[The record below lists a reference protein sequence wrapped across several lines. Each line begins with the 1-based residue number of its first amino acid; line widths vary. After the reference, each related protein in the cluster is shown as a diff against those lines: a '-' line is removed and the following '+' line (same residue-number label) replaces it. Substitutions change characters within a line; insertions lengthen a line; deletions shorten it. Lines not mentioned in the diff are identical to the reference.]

1 MPIKI
6 HKRTMDRTS
15 PMTDRKQENTSAK
28 RGNVMGA
35 LRNLSIY
42 RKLLVMVIIST
53 ISLIAVAVISYFY
66 TQRIADSSESM
77 YNDRL
82 QPIRQ
87 LGQIRTNNR
96 AIDAN
101 TLEMI
106 LSKDENYQ
114 RKRLDEIQE
123 KEAENNKLIEQYKK
137 TFLLDSE
144 KEKLALYEEN
154 IGNLTQARS
163 EAIQLAQDEKG
174 DEAYNVFSKQIVT
187 LRTTINNTLDDLQ
200 TINNNEA
207 KSIYQKNKQSAKSA
221 VTTLLLVS
229 ALVIL
234 LTIGVG
240 LLIARMITKPLND
253 IKNLMETAKDGDF
266 QVQGTYESKD
276 EIGLLTASFNKM
288 IGGLKEMI
296 MSVGN
301 ISSTVAASSEE
312 LSASAEQ
319 NNSAIEHISS
329 ITEKLASGSNHQVN
343 QIQESS
349 TIIHRITN
357 QTSEVVENVEQI
369 TKRALDTAAISNSGT
384 ATVETAAKQMKSI
397 NENVTEL
404 SSVFQGLS
412 EHSAKISQI
421 NDVITTIADQT
432 NLLALNAAIE
442 AARAGDHGKGFAVV
456 ASEVRKLAE
465 GSSNSAHQI
474 KELVAII
481 QSETARTLQSVTTT
495 TKEVK
500 EGLAVVEQAGTSFM
514 QINEA
519 VQHVVNQIQQIGS
532 AIHNL
537 AKDTLEVQQAIHEVN
552 GIAEEAAAGAQNAS
566 ATTEEQLASME
577 EIASSAM
584 DLANMS
590 EELQELIARF
600 KI

>member
-1 MPIKI
+1 
-6 HKRTMDRTS
+6 
-15 PMTDRKQENTSAK
+15 
-28 RGNVMGA
+28 MGA

-53 ISLIAVAVISYFY
+53 ISLIAVAVISYLY

-123 KEAENNKLIEQYKK
+123 KEAENNKLMAQYKK

-154 IGNLTQARS
+154 IDNLTQARS

-174 DEAYNVFSKQIVT
+174 DEAYNLFSKNVVT

-200 TINNNEA
+200 TINNDEA
-207 KSIYQKNKQSAKSA
+207 KSIYQKNKQSVKSA
-221 VTTLLLVS
+221 VTALLLVS

-234 LTIGVG
+234 LTIALG
-240 LLIARMITKPLND
+240 LLTARMITKPLND

-276 EIGLLTASFNKM
+276 EIGSLTASFNKM

-319 NNSAIEHISS
+319 NNNAIEHISS

-384 ATVETAAKQMKSI
+384 ATAETAAKQMKSI

-421 NDVITTIADQT
+421 NEVITAIADQT

-474 KELVAII
+474 KDLVSLI
-481 QSETARTLQSVTTT
+481 QSETARTLQSMTVTA
-495 TKEVK
+495 KEVK
-500 EGLAVVEQAGTSFM
+500 EGLEVVEQAGTSFM

-519 VQHVVNQIQQIGS
+519 VQHVVDQIQQIGS

-552 GIAEEAAAGAQNAS
+552 GIAEEAAAGAQNVS

>member
-1 MPIKI
+1 
-6 HKRTMDRTS
+6 
-15 PMTDRKQENTSAK
+15 
-28 RGNVMGA
+28 MGA

-154 IGNLTQARS
+154 IGDLTQARS
-163 EAIQLAQDEKG
+163 EAIQLAQEEKG

-200 TINNNEA
+200 TINNEEA
-207 KSIYQKNKQSAKSA
+207 KSIYQKNKQSVKSA

-234 LTIGVG
+234 LTIAVG
-240 LLIARMITKPLND
+240 LLTARMITKPLND

-349 TIIHRITN
+349 TIIYRITN

-465 GSSNSAHQI
+465 GSSNSASQI
-474 KELVAII
+474 KDLVSLI
-481 QSETARTLQSVTTT
+481 QSETARTLQSMTTT

-519 VQHVVNQIQQIGS
+519 VQHVVDQIQQIGS

-552 GIAEEAAAGAQNAS
+552 GIAEEAAAGAQNVS

>member
-1 MPIKI
+1 
-6 HKRTMDRTS
+6 
-15 PMTDRKQENTSAK
+15 
-28 RGNVMGA
+28 MGV

-42 RKLLVMVIIST
+42 RKLLIMVIIST
-53 ISLIAVAVISYFY
+53 ISLITVVVISYFY

-123 KEAENNKLIEQYKK
+123 KEAENNKLMAQYKK

-144 KEKLALYEEN
+144 KEKLAVYEEN

-200 TINNNEA
+200 TINNEEA
-207 KSIYQKNKQSAKSA
+207 KSIYQKNKQSVKSA

-234 LTIGVG
+234 LTIGIG

-465 GSSNSAHQI
+465 GSSNSANQI
-474 KELVAII
+474 KDLVSLI
-481 QSETARTLQSVTTT
+481 QSETARTLHSMTITI
-495 TKEVK
+495 KEVK

-537 AKDTLEVQQAIHEVN
+537 AKDTHEVQQAIHEVN
-552 GIAEEAAAGAQNAS
+552 GIAEEAAAGAQNVS

>member
-1 MPIKI
+1 
-6 HKRTMDRTS
+6 
-15 PMTDRKQENTSAK
+15 
-28 RGNVMGA
+28 MGA

-53 ISLIAVAVISYFY
+53 ISLIAVVVISYFY

-123 KEAENNKLIEQYKK
+123 KEAENNKLMAQYKK
-137 TFLLDSE
+137 TFLLDNE
-144 KEKLALYEEN
+144 KEKLAVYEEN

-174 DEAYNVFSKQIVT
+174 DEAYNLFSKNVVT

-200 TINNNEA
+200 TINNDEA
-207 KSIYQKNKQSAKSA
+207 KSIYQKNKQSVKSA

-234 LTIGVG
+234 LTIAVG

-266 QVQGTYESKD
+266 QVKGTYESKD

-288 IGGLKEMI
+288 IDGLKEMI

-369 TKRALDTAAISNSGT
+369 TKRALDTAVISNSGT

-397 NENVTEL
+397 NDNVTEL

-421 NDVITTIADQT
+421 NDVITAIADQT

-465 GSSNSAHQI
+465 GSSNSASQI
-474 KELVAII
+474 KNLVSLI
-481 QSETARTLQSVTTT
+481 QSETARTLQSMTVT

-519 VQHVVNQIQQIGS
+519 VQHVVDQIQQIGS

-552 GIAEEAAAGAQNAS
+552 GIAEEAAAGAQNVS

-577 EIASSAM
+577 EITSLAM

>member
-1 MPIKI
+1 
-6 HKRTMDRTS
+6 
-15 PMTDRKQENTSAK
+15 
-28 RGNVMGA
+28 MGA

-207 KSIYQKNKQSAKSA
+207 KSIYQKNKQSVKSA

-234 LTIGVG
+234 LTIGIG

-266 QVQGTYESKD
+266 QVQGTYESQD
-276 EIGLLTASFNKM
+276 EIGSLTASFNKM

-384 ATVETAAKQMKSI
+384 ATVETAAQQMKSI

-465 GSSNSAHQI
+465 GSSNSANQI
-474 KELVAII
+474 KDLVALI
-481 QSETARTLQSVTTT
+481 QSETARTLQSMTTT

-519 VQHVVNQIQQIGS
+519 VQHVVNQIQQMGS

-552 GIAEEAAAGAQNAS
+552 GIAEEAAAGAQNVS

-590 EELQELIARF
+590 EELQELIAKF

>member
-1 MPIKI
+1 
-6 HKRTMDRTS
+6 
-15 PMTDRKQENTSAK
+15 
-28 RGNVMGA
+28 MGA

-234 LTIGVG
+234 LTIGIG

-266 QVQGTYESKD
+266 QVKGTYESKD
-276 EIGLLTASFNKM
+276 EIGSLTASFNKM

-369 TKRALDTAAISNSGT
+369 TKRALDTAVISNSGT

-465 GSSNSAHQI
+465 GSSNSANQI
-474 KELVAII
+474 KDLVSLI
-481 QSETARTLQSVTTT
+481 QSETARTLQSMTTT

-519 VQHVVNQIQQIGS
+519 VQHVVDQIQQIGS

-537 AKDTLEVQQAIHEVN
+537 AKDTLEVQRAIHEVN
-552 GIAEEAAAGAQNAS
+552 GIAEEAAAGTQNVS

>member
-1 MPIKI
+1 
-6 HKRTMDRTS
+6 
-15 PMTDRKQENTSAK
+15 
-28 RGNVMGA
+28 MGA

-53 ISLIAVAVISYFY
+53 ISLIAVAVISYLY

-123 KEAENNKLIEQYKK
+123 KEAENNKLMAQYEK
-137 TFLLDSE
+137 TFMLDNE
-144 KEKLALYEEN
+144 KEKLDVYKEN
-154 IGNLTQARS
+154 IRNLTQARS

-200 TINNNEA
+200 TINNEEA
-207 KSIYQKNKQSAKSA
+207 KSIYQKNKQSVKSA

-234 LTIGVG
+234 LTVAVG

-266 QVQGTYESKD
+266 QVQGTYESQD

-421 NDVITTIADQT
+421 NDVITAIADQT

-474 KELVAII
+474 KDLVALI
-481 QSETARTLQSVTTT
+481 QSETARTLQSVTNT

-519 VQHVVNQIQQIGS
+519 VQHVVDQIQQIGS
-532 AIHNL
+532 AVHSL
-537 AKDTLEVQQAIHEVN
+537 AKDTLEVQGAIHEVN
-552 GIAEEAAAGAQNAS
+552 GIAEEAAAGAQNVS

-590 EELQELIARF
+590 EELQGLIAQF

>member
-1 MPIKI
+1 M
-6 HKRTMDRTS
+6 
-15 PMTDRKQENTSAK
+15 E
-28 RGNVMGA
+28 A

-123 KEAENNKLIEQYKK
+123 KEAENNKLMAQYKK

-144 KEKLALYEEN
+144 KEKLAVYEEN
-154 IGNLTQARS
+154 IGNLTQTRS

-200 TINNNEA
+200 TINNDEA
-207 KSIYQKNKQSAKSA
+207 KSIYQKNKQSVKSA

-234 LTIGVG
+234 LTIAVG
-240 LLIARMITKPLND
+240 LLVARMITKPLND

-288 IGGLKEMI
+288 IDGLKEMI

-421 NDVITTIADQT
+421 NDVITAIADQT

-465 GSSNSAHQI
+465 GSSNSASQI
-474 KELVAII
+474 KDLVSLI
-481 QSETARTLQSVTTT
+481 QSETARTLQSMTTT

-519 VQHVVNQIQQIGS
+519 VQHVVDQIQQIGS

-537 AKDTLEVQQAIHEVN
+537 AKNTLEVQQAIHEVN
-552 GIAEEAAAGAQNAS
+552 GIAEEAAAGAQNVS

-590 EELQELIARF
+590 EELQELIAKF

>member
-1 MPIKI
+1 
-6 HKRTMDRTS
+6 
-15 PMTDRKQENTSAK
+15 
-28 RGNVMGA
+28 MGA

-77 YNDRL
+77 YHDRL

-174 DEAYNVFSKQIVT
+174 DETYNVFSKQIVT

-357 QTSEVVENVEQI
+357 QTSEVVENVEHI

-465 GSSNSAHQI
+465 GSSNSANQI
-474 KELVAII
+474 KDLVSLI
-481 QSETARTLQSVTTT
+481 QSETARTLQSVTNT

-532 AIHNL
+532 AIYNL
-537 AKDTLEVQQAIHEVN
+537 AKDTHEVQQMIHEVN
-552 GIAEEAAAGAQNAS
+552 GIAEEAAAGAQNVS
-566 ATTEEQLASME
+566 ATTEEQFASME

-590 EELQELIARF
+590 EELQELIVRF

>member
-1 MPIKI
+1 
-6 HKRTMDRTS
+6 
-15 PMTDRKQENTSAK
+15 
-28 RGNVMGA
+28 MGA

-144 KEKLALYEEN
+144 KEKLALYEKN

-200 TINNNEA
+200 TINNDEA
-207 KSIYQKNKQSAKSA
+207 KSIYQKNKQSVKSA

-234 LTIGVG
+234 LTIAVG

-474 KELVAII
+474 KDLVALI
-481 QSETARTLQSVTTT
+481 QSETARTLQSMTTT

-537 AKDTLEVQQAIHEVN
+537 AKDTLEVQQAIYEVN
-552 GIAEEAAAGAQNAS
+552 GIAEEAAAGAQNVS

>member
-1 MPIKI
+1 
-6 HKRTMDRTS
+6 
-15 PMTDRKQENTSAK
+15 
-28 RGNVMGA
+28 
-35 LRNLSIY
+35 
-42 RKLLVMVIIST
+42 
-53 ISLIAVAVISYFY
+53 
-66 TQRIADSSESM
+66 M

-144 KEKLALYEEN
+144 KEKLALYEKN

-234 LTIGVG
+234 LTIGIG

-266 QVQGTYESKD
+266 QVKGTYESND
-276 EIGLLTASFNKM
+276 EIGPLTASFNKM

-432 NLLALNAAIE
+432 NLLALNAAIA

-474 KELVAII
+474 KDLVALI
-481 QSETARTLQSVTTT
+481 QSETARTLQSMTTT

-519 VQHVVNQIQQIGS
+519 VQHVVDQIKQIGS

-552 GIAEEAAAGAQNAS
+552 GIAEEAAAGAQNVS

-600 KI
+600 KV

>member
-1 MPIKI
+1 
-6 HKRTMDRTS
+6 
-15 PMTDRKQENTSAK
+15 
-28 RGNVMGA
+28 MGA

-234 LTIGVG
+234 LTIGIG

-266 QVQGTYESKD
+266 QVKGTYESND
-276 EIGLLTASFNKM
+276 EIGSLTASFNKM

-465 GSSNSAHQI
+465 GSSNSANQI
-474 KELVAII
+474 KDLVALI
-481 QSETARTLQSVTTT
+481 QSETARTLQSMTTT

-519 VQHVVNQIQQIGS
+519 VQHVVDQIQQIGS

-537 AKDTLEVQQAIHEVN
+537 AKDTFEVQQAIHEVN
-552 GIAEEAAAGAQNAS
+552 GIAEEAAAGAQNVS

>member
-1 MPIKI
+1 
-6 HKRTMDRTS
+6 
-15 PMTDRKQENTSAK
+15 
-28 RGNVMGA
+28 MGA

-53 ISLIAVAVISYFY
+53 ISLIAVAVISYLY

-123 KEAENNKLIEQYKK
+123 KEAENNKLMAQYKK

-144 KEKLALYEEN
+144 KEKLAVYEEN

-174 DEAYNVFSKQIVT
+174 DEAYNVFSKNVVT

-200 TINNNEA
+200 TINNDDA
-207 KSIYQKNKQSAKSA
+207 KSIYQKNKQSVKSA

-234 LTIGVG
+234 LTIGIG

-357 QTSEVVENVEQI
+357 QTSEVVENVEHI

-384 ATVETAAKQMKSI
+384 ATVETVAKQMKSI

-465 GSSNSAHQI
+465 GSSNSANQI
-474 KELVAII
+474 NDLVSLI
-481 QSETARTLQSVTTT
+481 QSETARTLQSMTVT

-519 VQHVVNQIQQIGS
+519 VQHVVDQIQQIGS

-537 AKDTLEVQQAIHEVN
+537 AKNTLEVQQAIHEVN
-552 GIAEEAAAGAQNAS
+552 GIAEEAAAGAQNVS

-584 DLANMS
+584 ELANMS
-590 EELQELIARF
+590 EELQGLISQF

>member
-1 MPIKI
+1 
-6 HKRTMDRTS
+6 
-15 PMTDRKQENTSAK
+15 
-28 RGNVMGA
+28 MGV

-42 RKLLVMVIIST
+42 RKLLIMVIIST
-53 ISLIAVAVISYFY
+53 ISLITVVVISYFY

-123 KEAENNKLIEQYKK
+123 KEAENIKLMAQYEK
-137 TFLLDSE
+137 TFMLDNE
-144 KEKLALYEEN
+144 KEKLDVYKET
-154 IGNLTQARS
+154 ISNLTQARS

-200 TINNNEA
+200 TINNEEA
-207 KSIYQKNKQSAKSA
+207 KSIYQKNKQSVKSA

-234 LTIGVG
+234 LIIGIG

-319 NNSAIEHISS
+319 NNSAIEHISG

-412 EHSAKISQI
+412 DHSAKISQI

-442 AARAGDHGKGFAVV
+442 AARAGDQGKGFAIV

-465 GSSNSAHQI
+465 GSSNSANQI
-474 KELVAII
+474 KDLVSLI
-481 QSETARTLQSVTTT
+481 QSETARTLQSMTVT

-500 EGLAVVEQAGTSFM
+500 EGLSVVEQAGTSFM

-519 VQHVVNQIQQIGS
+519 VHHIVEQIQQIGT

-552 GIAEEAAAGAQNAS
+552 GIAEEAAAGAQNVS

-590 EELQELIARF
+590 EELQELIAQF

>member
-1 MPIKI
+1 
-6 HKRTMDRTS
+6 
-15 PMTDRKQENTSAK
+15 
-28 RGNVMGA
+28 MGA

-123 KEAENNKLIEQYKK
+123 KEAENNKLMAQYEK
-137 TFLLDSE
+137 TFMLDNE
-144 KEKLALYEEN
+144 KEKLDVYKEN
-154 IGNLTQARS
+154 ISNLTQARS

-207 KSIYQKNKQSAKSA
+207 KSIYQKNKQSVKSA

-234 LTIGVG
+234 LTIGIG

-266 QVQGTYESKD
+266 QVQGAYKSKD

-357 QTSEVVENVEQI
+357 QTSEVVENVEHI

-465 GSSNSAHQI
+465 GSSNSASQI
-474 KELVAII
+474 KDLVSLI
-481 QSETARTLQSVTTT
+481 QSETARTLQSMTTT

-552 GIAEEAAAGAQNAS
+552 GIAEEAAAGAQNVS

>member
-1 MPIKI
+1 
-6 HKRTMDRTS
+6 
-15 PMTDRKQENTSAK
+15 
-28 RGNVMGA
+28 MGA

-207 KSIYQKNKQSAKSA
+207 KSIYQKNKQSVKSA

-234 LTIGVG
+234 LTIAVG

-266 QVQGTYESKD
+266 QVQGTYQSKD

-357 QTSEVVENVEQI
+357 QTSEVVDNVEQI

-421 NDVITTIADQT
+421 NDVITAIADQT

-465 GSSNSAHQI
+465 GSSNSASQI
-474 KELVAII
+474 KDLVSLI
-481 QSETARTLQSVTTT
+481 QSETARTLQSMTTT

-519 VQHVVNQIQQIGS
+519 VQHVVDQIQQIGS

-552 GIAEEAAAGAQNAS
+552 GIAEEAAAGAQNVS

-600 KI
+600 KV

>member
-1 MPIKI
+1 
-6 HKRTMDRTS
+6 
-15 PMTDRKQENTSAK
+15 
-28 RGNVMGA
+28 MGV

-42 RKLLVMVIIST
+42 RKLLIMVIIST
-53 ISLIAVAVISYFY
+53 ISLITVVVISYFY

-123 KEAENNKLIEQYKK
+123 KEAENIKLMAQYEK
-137 TFLLDSE
+137 TFMLDNE
-144 KEKLALYEEN
+144 KEKLDVYKET
-154 IGNLTQARS
+154 ISNLTQARS

-200 TINNNEA
+200 TINNEEA
-207 KSIYQKNKQSAKSA
+207 KSIYQKNKQSVKSA

-234 LTIGVG
+234 LTIGIG

-319 NNSAIEHISS
+319 NNSAIEHISG

-412 EHSAKISQI
+412 DHSAKISQI

-442 AARAGDHGKGFAVV
+442 AARAGDQGKGFAVV

-465 GSSNSAHQI
+465 GSSNSAYQI
-474 KELVAII
+474 KDLVSLI
-481 QSETARTLQSVTTT
+481 QSETARTLQSMTVT

-500 EGLAVVEQAGTSFM
+500 EGLSVVEQAGTSFM

-519 VQHVVNQIQQIGS
+519 VHHIVEQIQQIGT

-552 GIAEEAAAGAQNAS
+552 GIAEEAAAGAQNVS

-590 EELQELIARF
+590 EELQELIAQF

>member
-1 MPIKI
+1 
-6 HKRTMDRTS
+6 
-15 PMTDRKQENTSAK
+15 
-28 RGNVMGA
+28 MGV

-42 RKLLVMVIIST
+42 RKLLIMVIIST
-53 ISLIAVAVISYFY
+53 ISLITVVVISYFY

-123 KEAENNKLIEQYKK
+123 KEAENIKLMAQYEK
-137 TFLLDSE
+137 TFMLDNE
-144 KEKLALYEEN
+144 KEKLDVYKET
-154 IGNLTQARS
+154 ISNLTQARS

-200 TINNNEA
+200 TINNGEA
-207 KSIYQKNKQSAKSA
+207 KSIYQKNKQSVKSA

-234 LTIGVG
+234 LTIGIG

-384 ATVETAAKQMKSI
+384 ATIETAAKQMKSI

-465 GSSNSAHQI
+465 GSSNSANQI
-474 KELVAII
+474 KDLVSLI
-481 QSETARTLQSVTTT
+481 QSETARTLHSMTITI
-495 TKEVK
+495 KEVK

-537 AKDTLEVQQAIHEVN
+537 AKDTHEVQQAIHEVN
-552 GIAEEAAAGAQNAS
+552 GIAEEAAAGAQNVS

>member
-1 MPIKI
+1 
-6 HKRTMDRTS
+6 
-15 PMTDRKQENTSAK
+15 
-28 RGNVMGA
+28 MGA

-106 LSKDENYQ
+106 LSKDEDYQ

-144 KEKLALYEEN
+144 KEKLALYEEY
-154 IGNLTQARS
+154 IGDLTQARS

-174 DEAYNVFSKQIVT
+174 DEAYNVFSKNVVT

-200 TINNNEA
+200 TINNDEA
-207 KSIYQKNKQSAKSA
+207 KSIYQKNKQSVKSA

-234 LTIGVG
+234 LTIAVG

-276 EIGLLTASFNKM
+276 EIGLLTASFNNM

-474 KELVAII
+474 KDLVALI
-481 QSETARTLQSVTTT
+481 QSETARTLQSMTTT

-519 VQHVVNQIQQIGS
+519 VQHVVDQIKQIGS

-552 GIAEEAAAGAQNAS
+552 GIAEEAAAGAQNVS

>member
-1 MPIKI
+1 
-6 HKRTMDRTS
+6 
-15 PMTDRKQENTSAK
+15 
-28 RGNVMGA
+28 MGA

-87 LGQIRTNNR
+87 LGQVRTNNR

-114 RKRLDEIQE
+114 RQRLDEIGE
-123 KEAENNKLIEQYKK
+123 KEAENNKLMAQYEK
-137 TFLLDSE
+137 TFMLNNE
-144 KEKLALYEEN
+144 KEKLDVYKEN
-154 IGNLTQARS
+154 IGDLTQARS

-174 DEAYNVFSKQIVT
+174 DEAYNLFSKTIVP
-187 LRTTINNTLDDLQ
+187 LRTSINKTLDDLQ
-200 TINNNEA
+200 TINNDEA
-207 KSIYQKNKQSAKSA
+207 QHIYQKNKQSVKSA
-221 VTTLLLVS
+221 LTTLLLAS
-229 ALVIL
+229 ILVIL
-234 LTIGVG
+234 LTIGIG
-240 LLIARMITKPLND
+240 LLIARMITKPLKE

-276 EIGLLTASFNKM
+276 EIGLLTASFNQM
-288 IGGLKEMI
+288 IGGLKEMM

-329 ITEKLASGSNHQVN
+329 ITEKLASGSNHQVH

-397 NENVTEL
+397 NDNVTEL

-412 EHSAKISQI
+412 EHSAKINQI
-421 NDVITTIADQT
+421 NDVITAIADQT

-465 GSSNSAHQI
+465 GSSNSANQI

-481 QSETARTLQSVTTT
+481 QSETARTLQSMTT
-495 TKEVK
+495 TKEEVK

-519 VQHVVNQIQQIGS
+519 VQHVVDQIQQIGS
-532 AIHNL
+532 AIHSL
-537 AKDTLEVQQAIHEVN
+537 AKDTLEVQGAIHEVN
-552 GIAEEAAAGAQNAS
+552 GIAEEAAAGAQNVS

-590 EELQELIARF
+590 EELQGLIAQF

>member
-1 MPIKI
+1 
-6 HKRTMDRTS
+6 MDRTS

-234 LTIGVG
+234 LTIGIG

-266 QVQGTYESKD
+266 QVKGTYESND
-276 EIGLLTASFNKM
+276 EIGSLTASFNKM

-465 GSSNSAHQI
+465 GSSNSANQI
-474 KELVAII
+474 KDLVALI
-481 QSETARTLQSVTTT
+481 QSETARTLQSMTTT

-519 VQHVVNQIQQIGS
+519 VQHVVDQIQQIGS

-537 AKDTLEVQQAIHEVN
+537 AKDTFEVQQAIHEVN
-552 GIAEEAAAGAQNAS
+552 GIAEEAAAGAQNVS

>member
-1 MPIKI
+1 
-6 HKRTMDRTS
+6 
-15 PMTDRKQENTSAK
+15 
-28 RGNVMGA
+28 MGA

-106 LSKDENYQ
+106 LSKDEDYQ

-123 KEAENNKLIEQYKK
+123 KEAENNKLMAQYEK
-137 TFLLDSE
+137 TFMLDNE
-144 KEKLALYEEN
+144 KEKLDVYKEN
-154 IGNLTQARS
+154 IGDLTQARS

-174 DEAYNVFSKQIVT
+174 DEAYNIFSKQIVT

-200 TINNNEA
+200 TINNEEA
-207 KSIYQKNKQSAKSA
+207 KSIYQKNKQSVRSA

-234 LTIGVG
+234 LTIGIG

-266 QVQGTYESKD
+266 QVQGTYQSKD
-276 EIGLLTASFNKM
+276 EIGSLTASFNKM

-465 GSSNSAHQI
+465 GSSNSANQI
-474 KELVAII
+474 KDLVSLI
-481 QSETARTLQSVTTT
+481 QSETARTLQSMTTT

-552 GIAEEAAAGAQNAS
+552 GIAEEAAAGTQNVS

>member
-1 MPIKI
+1 
-6 HKRTMDRTS
+6 
-15 PMTDRKQENTSAK
+15 
-28 RGNVMGA
+28 MGA

>member
-1 MPIKI
+1 
-6 HKRTMDRTS
+6 
-15 PMTDRKQENTSAK
+15 
-28 RGNVMGA
+28 MGV

-42 RKLLVMVIIST
+42 RKLLIMVIIST
-53 ISLIAVAVISYFY
+53 ISLITVAVISYFY
-66 TQRIADSSESM
+66 TQQIADSSESM

-106 LSKDENYQ
+106 LSKGENYQ

-123 KEAENNKLIEQYKK
+123 KEAENKELMAQYKK

-144 KEKLALYEEN
+144 KEKLAVYEEN

-174 DEAYNVFSKQIVT
+174 DEAYNVFSKQIVP

-200 TINNNEA
+200 TINNDEA

-234 LTIGVG
+234 LTIGIG

-266 QVQGTYESKD
+266 QVKGTYESND
-276 EIGLLTASFNKM
+276 EIGSLTASFNKM

-319 NNSAIEHISS
+319 NNSAIEHISG

-465 GSSNSAHQI
+465 GSSNSANQI
-474 KELVAII
+474 KNLVALI
-481 QSETARTLQSVTTT
+481 QSETARTLQFMTVT

-500 EGLAVVEQAGTSFM
+500 EGLAVVEQAGTSFL

-537 AKDTLEVQQAIHEVN
+537 AKGTLEVQQAIHEVN
-552 GIAEEAAAGAQNAS
+552 GIAEEAAAGAQNVS

-600 KI
+600 KV

>member
-1 MPIKI
+1 
-6 HKRTMDRTS
+6 
-15 PMTDRKQENTSAK
+15 
-28 RGNVMGA
+28 MGA

-200 TINNNEA
+200 TINNDEA
-207 KSIYQKNKQSAKSA
+207 KSIYQKNKQSVKSA

-234 LTIGVG
+234 LTIGIG

-253 IKNLMETAKDGDF
+253 IKNLLEIAKDGDF

-288 IGGLKEMI
+288 IGGLKDMI

-357 QTSEVVENVEQI
+357 QTSEVVENVEHI

-442 AARAGDHGKGFAVV
+442 AARAGNHGKGFAVV

-465 GSSNSAHQI
+465 GSSNSANQI
-474 KELVAII
+474 KDLVSLI
-481 QSETARTLQSVTTT
+481 QSETARTLQSMTTT
-495 TKEVK
+495 IKEVK

-537 AKDTLEVQQAIHEVN
+537 AKDTHEVQQAIHEVN
-552 GIAEEAAAGAQNAS
+552 GIAEEAAAGAQNVS

>member
-1 MPIKI
+1 
-6 HKRTMDRTS
+6 
-15 PMTDRKQENTSAK
+15 
-28 RGNVMGA
+28 MGA

-200 TINNNEA
+200 TINNEEA
-207 KSIYQKNKQSAKSA
+207 KSIYQKNKQSVKSA

-234 LTIGVG
+234 LTIAVG

-266 QVQGTYESKD
+266 QVQGTYESQD

-296 MSVGN
+296 MSVGS

-349 TIIHRITN
+349 TIIRRITN

-384 ATVETAAKQMKSI
+384 ATVETAAQQMKSI
-397 NENVTEL
+397 NDNVTEL

-465 GSSNSAHQI
+465 GSSNSANQI
-474 KELVAII
+474 KDLVSLI
-481 QSETARTLQSVTTT
+481 QSETARTLQSMTAT

-537 AKDTLEVQQAIHEVN
+537 AKDTHEVQQAIHEVN
-552 GIAEEAAAGAQNAS
+552 GIAEEAAAGAQNVS

-590 EELQELIARF
+590 EGLQELVSRF
-600 KI
+600 RV

>member
-1 MPIKI
+1 
-6 HKRTMDRTS
+6 
-15 PMTDRKQENTSAK
+15 
-28 RGNVMGA
+28 MGA

-114 RKRLDEIQE
+114 RKRLGEIQK
-123 KEAENNKLIEQYKK
+123 KEAENNKLMAQYEK
-137 TFLLDSE
+137 TFMLDNE
-144 KEKLALYEEN
+144 KEKLDVYKEN
-154 IGNLTQARS
+154 ISNLTQARS

-207 KSIYQKNKQSAKSA
+207 KSIYQKNKQSVKSA

-234 LTIGVG
+234 LTIAVG

-312 LSASAEQ
+312 LSASTEQ

-369 TKRALDTAAISNSGT
+369 TKRALDTAEISNSGT

-421 NDVITTIADQT
+421 NDVITTIAAQT

-474 KELVAII
+474 KDLVALI
-481 QSETARTLQSVTTT
+481 QSETARTLQSMTTT

-537 AKDTLEVQQAIHEVN
+537 AKDTHEVQQAIHEVN
-552 GIAEEAAAGAQNAS
+552 GIAEEAAAGAQNVS

-600 KI
+600 RI

>member
-1 MPIKI
+1 
-6 HKRTMDRTS
+6 
-15 PMTDRKQENTSAK
+15 
-28 RGNVMGA
+28 MGA

-187 LRTTINNTLDDLQ
+187 LRTTINNTLDNLQ

-207 KSIYQKNKQSAKSA
+207 KSIYQKNKQSVKSA

-234 LTIGVG
+234 LTVAVG

-266 QVQGTYESKD
+266 QVKGTYESND
-276 EIGLLTASFNKM
+276 EIGSLTASFNKM

-384 ATVETAAKQMKSI
+384 ATVETAAQQMKSI

-412 EHSAKISQI
+412 DHSAKISQI

-474 KELVAII
+474 KDLVSLI
-481 QSETARTLQSVTTT
+481 QSETARTLQSMTTT

-519 VQHVVNQIQQIGS
+519 VQHVVNQIKQIGS

-552 GIAEEAAAGAQNAS
+552 GIAEEAAAGAQNVS

>member
-1 MPIKI
+1 
-6 HKRTMDRTS
+6 
-15 PMTDRKQENTSAK
+15 
-28 RGNVMGA
+28 MGV

-53 ISLIAVAVISYFY
+53 ISLIAVAVISYFH

-123 KEAENNKLIEQYKK
+123 KEAENNKLMAQYKK

-144 KEKLALYEEN
+144 KEKLAVYEEN

-163 EAIQLAQDEKG
+163 EAIQLAQEEKG

-200 TINNNEA
+200 TINNEEA
-207 KSIYQKNKQSAKSA
+207 KSIYQKNKQSVKSA

-234 LTIGVG
+234 LTVAVG
-240 LLIARMITKPLND
+240 LLIARMITKPLKD

-276 EIGLLTASFNKM
+276 EIGLLTESFNKM

-319 NNSAIEHISS
+319 NNSAIEHIST

-421 NDVITTIADQT
+421 NDVITAIADQT

-474 KELVAII
+474 KDLVALI
-481 QSETARTLQSVTTT
+481 QSETARTLQSVTNT

-519 VQHVVNQIQQIGS
+519 VQHVVDQIQQIGS
-532 AIHNL
+532 AIHSL
-537 AKDTLEVQQAIHEVN
+537 AKDTLEVQGAIHEVN
-552 GIAEEAAAGAQNAS
+552 GIAEEAAAGAQNVS

-590 EELQELIARF
+590 EELQGLIAQF